1 MSQRKS
7 FRAARALRAVLIVAA
22 LSGGIVAV
30 PPAAATPPE
39 DHPLD
44 RVYSFSYRLPVGPG
58 RTLYVTE
65 HLTLA
70 SLFREPARAVI
81 FLTGPTFRGN
91 FWSIPVE
98 GYDAPAMAAR
108 RGFFTFTVDY
118 IGVGESYRP
127 EDGSQISYL
136 TQAAAVRKLI
146 DFVRLAPWIDTV
158 DLVGEGAYGTATA
171 AALADD
177 PERVRSIT
185 LSGVTYR
192 NFSPLVL
199 PFFSPEFEAFLR
211 SRPNGYWEPDTFG
224 QILAFSPV
232 QEVRDYVLATQP
244 GSYPTGPGLQFW
256 DFPLPIIDA
265 AAAAV
270 PALVLRGQL
279 DPFPAPGDSEELV
292 ADWGAGA
299 TLVVIAGG
307 HHVPRIEAPEIAGRY
322 FDELFA
328 FLDP

>member
-1 MSQRKS
+1 MLTRSALLS
-7 FRAARALRAVLIVAA
+7 RAATAA
-22 LSGGIVAV
+22 LVFVALWSQ
-30 PPAAATPPE
+30 PAAATPPE
-39 DHPLD
+39 HGLD
-44 RVYSFSYRLPVGPG
+44 RVISFSYHLPVGPG

-70 SLFREPARAVI
+70 SLFRDPARAVI
-81 FLTGPTFRGN
+81 FLTGPTFRGD

-108 RGFFTFTVDY
+108 RGFFAFTVDY
-118 IGVGESYRP
+118 IGVGESFLP
-127 EDGSQISYL
+127 EDGSQVSYL
-136 TQAAAVRKLI
+136 TQAAAVGKLI
-146 DFVRLAPWIDTV
+146 DFIRLAPWMDTV

-171 AALADD
+171 GAFAGD
-177 PERVRSIT
+177 PERVRSIV

-211 SRPNGYWEPDTFG
+211 SQPNGYWEPNTFL
-224 QILAFSPV
+224 QTLAFTPV

-244 GSYPTGPGLQFW
+244 GTYPTGPGLQFW
-256 DFPLPIIDA
+256 DFPLPILDA
-265 AAAAV
+265 AAAEV

-279 DPFPAPGDSEELV
+279 DPFPAAGDSEELV

-299 TLVVIAGG
+299 TLVVIEGG

-322 FDELFA
+322 FDELFD
-328 FLDP
+328 FLDPE